1 MGFGERRMVDVRH
14 LDLKCADCGK
24 AIDELPFEPMSD
36 RPVYCSD
43 CNRKRRPPR
52 SGGGMGGG
60 GGGGGGGRGGRP
72 GGGGRGGDSRG
83 GGRRF

>member
-60 GGGGGGGRGGRP
+60 GGRGGRP

>member
-36 RPVYCSD
+36 RPVYCGD

-52 SGGGMGGG
+52 TGGGGMGGG
-60 GGGGGGGRGGRP
+60 RSGGGRP

>member
-24 AIDELPFEPMSD
+24 AIEELPFEPVSD

-52 SGGGMGGG
+52 SGGG
-60 GGGGGGGRGGRP
+60 GGGGGGRGGRSG
-72 GGGGRGGDSRG
+72 GGGGRGGRSG
-83 GGRRF
+83 GGRGGRY

>member
-1 MGFGERRMVDVRH
+1 MGFGERRMVDVRQ

-24 AIDELPFEPMSD
+24 AIDELPFQPTSD

-52 SGGGMGGG
+52 SGGGGR
-60 GGGGGGGRGGRP
+60 GRGGKP
-72 GGGGRGGDSRG
+72 GSGRGGDSRG
-83 GGRRF
+83 GNERDRRY

>member
-1 MGFGERRMVDVRH
+1 VRH

-24 AIDELPFEPMSD
+24 AIEELPFEPSSD

-52 SGGGMGGG
+52 SGGGGAGGSRG
-60 GGGGGGGRGGRP
+60 GKPGGGRGGS
-72 GGGGRGGDSRG
+72 SRG
-83 GGRRF
+83 GRNGDWRY

>member
-36 RPVYCSD
+36 RPVYCGD

-52 SGGGMGGG
+52 SGGGM
-60 GGGGGGGRGGRP
+60 GGGRGGRP

-83 GGRRF
+83 GRRF

>member
-24 AIDELPFEPMSD
+24 AIDELPFEPASD
-36 RPVYCSD
+36 RPVYCGD

-52 SGGGMGGG
+52 RDGGG
-60 GGGGGGGRGGRP
+60 GGGGGNRGGRP
-72 GGGGRGGDSRG
+72 GGGGGRGGYSRG
-83 GGRRF
+83 DSGGRRY

>member
-60 GGGGGGGRGGRP
+60 GGGRGGRP

>member
-36 RPVYCSD
+36 RPVYCGD

-52 SGGGMGGG
+52 TGGGGM
-60 GGGGGGGRGGRP
+60 GGGRGGRP
-72 GGGGRGGDSRG
+72 GGGRGGDSRG

>member
-24 AIDELPFEPMSD
+24 SIDELPFEPVSD

-52 SGGGMGGG
+52 SGGG
-60 GGGGGGGRGGRP
+60 GRGGRP
-72 GGGGRGGDSRG
+72 GGRGGNSRGGNG

>member
-24 AIDELPFEPMSD
+24 AIEELPFEPTSD
-36 RPVYCSD
+36 RPVYCGD

-52 SGGGMGGG
+52 SGGGGGG
-60 GGGGGGGRGGRP
+60 GARGGRSGGGRGGN
-72 GGGGRGGDSRG
+72 SRG
-83 GGRRF
+83 GGRRY